1 MIRWHGYIVIQFL
14 PGLSEAHR
22 QTLIA
27 RIDRIESV
35 GKASHQLLQKRT
47 SLDGLFVLYE
57 CDFPAHAV
65 EFDFIAG
72 WLVDLFEVDPALVT
86 YTTGTLTIFNRL
98 SCFATYKYGGVNR
111 LRVGLLGCESDA
123 VLCSRAESG
132 AEADYYVNVAHG
144 AEWNLTP

>member
-1 MIRWHGYIVIQFL
+1 MERCHLYVIFQRL
-14 PGLSEAHR
+14 TLSDAHW

-27 RIDRIESV
+27 RIDTIQSV

-65 EFDFIAG
+65 EFDFIES
-72 WLVDLFEVDPALVT
+72 WLVDLFDVDPALVS
-86 YTTGTLTIFNRL
+86 YTTGTQTIRNRL
-98 SCFATYKYGGVNR
+98 SCFATYKYNAVNR
-111 LRVGLLGCESDA
+111 LRVGLFGCESDTI
-123 VLCSRAESG
+123 LCSRAESG

-144 AEWNLTP
+144 AEWNESLI